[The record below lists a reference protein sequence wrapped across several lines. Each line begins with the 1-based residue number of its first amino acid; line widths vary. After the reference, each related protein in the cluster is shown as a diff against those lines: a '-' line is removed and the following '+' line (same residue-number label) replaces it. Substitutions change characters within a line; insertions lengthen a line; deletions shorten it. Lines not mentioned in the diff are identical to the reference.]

1 LKLKINGLFSLLLA
15 AACFACHPREVQK
28 SEQKIVDKSHLD
40 RDLLASGPYAFDE
53 TLYQVAPS
61 LDRDILPEPPFGQP
75 EVKTDIRG
83 KLYLPKGNGPF
94 PVLVFLHGNHGTCGR
109 LTGPG
114 NPRLDTTVDYTLN
127 GWCPSGMVE
136 APSFLGYEYS
146 ARHLASWGYAV
157 LSVNANLGITGRD
170 GYNSR
175 DGGLVYARG
184 ALLLKHL
191 INLRQW
197 SLAGNAQALD
207 NKNLEI
213 KDKFDFTEVGVM
225 GHSRGGEGA
234 RFAYNIYESASA
246 DSIWK
251 RELPDLKIKGV
262 FEIAPVDFGTG
273 EEPLKVEALGT
284 AWAVLLGGCDRDVSN
299 FMGQNPYARML
310 GGQDGFPKAVF
321 AVWGANHNFFNSE
334 WQVSDAPH
342 SCFGNQKP
350 LWNTAAEPLPGG
362 MAADDPNALEGVTG
376 SEAQQSFA
384 KALMFAFF
392 KANVGKDVD
401 HTLMH
406 TFDSQYALPRAL
418 EQIAPSSREFILLNN
433 SVQVARPGQTMPTK
447 HMEGAITWQ
456 TLDDKLNDD
465 LPFLQKYWDAF
476 AQENGYSRLDVTLL
490 PDSFPRPA
498 LVLESPALSEAQ
510 TLDIPFH
517 ATTNTQD
524 YWTVDA
530 TLSRRTGCY
539 TYPETSCVP
548 DFSTLEVEVALIQE
562 DGSAS
567 NFVRLTD
574 YIQLQNY
581 HSNYFEMAYAEP
593 IANSGNSY
601 RLGFSYVP
609 LLFSTAR
616 FELTDFAL
624 QNPNIKG
631 LRFKFPAGQPVS
643 LALDEIRLVKRANV
657 AH

>member
-1 LKLKINGLFSLLLA
+1 LKFKINGLYSLLLA
-15 AACFACHPREVQK
+15 AACFACQPHEGQK

-40 RDLLASGPYAFDE
+40 RDLLASGPYAVE
-53 TLYQVAPS
+53 ESLYKVAPGI
-61 LDRDILPEPPFGQP
+61 DRDILPAPPFGEQ

-114 NPRLDTTVDYTLN
+114 NPRLDTTVDYTFN
-127 GWCPSGMVE
+127 GSCPPGMIE

-146 ARHLASWGYAV
+146 AQHLASWGYAV
-157 LSVNANLGITGRD
+157 VSVNANLGITGRD
-170 GYNSR
+170 GYNAT
-175 DGGLVYARG
+175 DGALVYARG
-184 ALLLKHL
+184 ALVLKHL

-197 SLAGNAQALD
+197 SAAGNNQALD
-207 NKNLEI
+207 NRNLDI
-213 KDKFDFTEVGVM
+213 RNKFDFTEVGVM
-225 GHSRGGEGA
+225 GHSRGGEGV
-234 RFAYNIYESASA
+234 RYAYNIYEKASA
-246 DSIWK
+246 DSVWK

-273 EEPLKVEALGT
+273 AEAMKVEALGT
-284 AWAVLLGGCDRDVSN
+284 AWTVLLGGCDRDVSN
-299 FMGQNPYARML
+299 FMGTNPYARML
-310 GGQDGFPKAVF
+310 GGQDGYPKAVF

-342 SCFGNQKP
+342 TCFGNQKP
-350 LWNTAAEPLPGG
+350 LWNTQAQPLPGSLTV
-362 MAADDPNALEGVTG
+362 DEPNALEGVTG
-376 SEAQQSFA
+376 SATQQTFA

-401 HTLMH
+401 PTLMH

-418 EQIAPSSREFILLNN
+418 DQLAPSSREFIRLDN
-433 SVQVARPGQTMPTK
+433 SVLVARPGKTMPAK
-447 HMEGAITWQ
+447 HTEGAITWQ
-456 TLDDKLNDD
+456 TLDDKLRAD
-465 LPFLQKYWDAF
+465 LTHLQQYWNAY
-476 AQENGYSRLDVTLL
+476 ARENGYRNLEVTLL
-490 PDSFPRPA
+490 ADSFARPA
-498 LVLESPALSEAQ
+498 LVLEAPALNAEQ
-510 TLDIPFH
+510 TIDIPFD
-517 ATTNTQD
+517 ATTNTQE

-530 TLSRRTGCY
+530 TLSSRTGCY
-539 TYPETSCVP
+539 AFPETACVP
-548 DFSTLEVEVALIQE
+548 DFSTTEVEVALIYE
-562 DGSAS
+562 DGNSS
-567 NFVRLTD
+567 NYVRLTD
-574 YIQLQNY
+574 YIKLQNY

-593 IANSGNSY
+593 IANSGDSY

-631 LRFKFPAGQPVS
+631 LRFKFPAGQPVA